1 MAARVIDFAT
11 GRDLERPAP
20 ATAPEPAPPL
30 AIGAV
35 AIRKALS
42 SPDGCR
48 KPAPVRRKGGTEA
61 AEQRK
66 ALLAKI
72 HVAKKQLGLTED
84 EYRALLDGHFGAASA
99 ADLGLT
105 DLKRL
110 VLVMADYG
118 FKPSKGHARRGATR
132 ISAVAIH
139 NAAEPH
145 NGYRKKTIPATLE
158 QDNLGREPLMKKIG
172 AQLAEKGRA
181 EGTDVP
187 WGYAVAILKR
197 QSGGVTRCFE
207 HATPEQLRGVIA
219 ALTRDA
225 RRNGRRAY

>member
-1 MAARVIDFAT
+1 MAARVINFRT
-11 GRDLERPAP
+11 GRELERSTPAGPVPRVSTSAPAP
-20 ATAPEPAPPL
+20 AKRKRGAQCDEQRRSAVDARNGLGPGGPP
-30 AIGAV
+30 
-35 AIRKALS
+35 S
-42 SPDGCR
+42 C
-48 KPAPVRRKGGTEA
+48 
-61 AEQRK
+61 RK

-72 HVAKKQLGLTED
+72 HVAKKQLGLTEE

-110 VLVMADYG
+110 VLVLADYG
-118 FKPSKGHARRGATR
+118 FKPSKGHARRGV
-132 ISAVAIH
+132 S
-139 NAAEPH
+139 
-145 NGYRKKTIPATLE
+145 RKRETPATLTNDN
-158 QDNLGREPLMKKIG
+158 DNLGREPLMKKIE
-172 AQLAEKGRA
+172 AQLTEKGRA

>member
-1 MAARVIDFAT
+1 MAARVIHFRT
-11 GRDLERPAP
+11 GKDLERPAP
-20 ATAPEPAPPL
+20 APESGTIAPAQPVPA
-30 AIGAV
+30 G
-35 AIRKALS
+35 RK
-42 SPDGCR
+42 R
-48 KPAPVRRKGGTEA
+48 GTEA
-61 AEQRK
+61 AEQHK

-132 ISAVAIH
+132 
-139 NAAEPH
+139 
-145 NGYRKKTIPATLE
+145 KKTIPATLE
-158 QDNLGREPLMKKIG
+158 QDDLGREPLMKKIE

-219 ALTRDA
+219 ALTYDA
-225 RRNGRRAY
+225 KRKGRYAGSWGE

>member
-1 MAARVIDFAT
+1 MAARVIHFRT
-11 GRDLERPAP
+11 GKDLERPAP
-20 ATAPEPAPPL
+20 ATAPEPASPP
-30 AIGAV
+30 AIDAV
-35 AIRKALS
+35 AIRQQTEPA
-42 SPDGCR
+42 DGCR
-48 KPAPVRRKGGTEA
+48 KPAPAGRKRGNVRD
-61 AEQRK
+61 EQRK

-72 HVAKKQLGLTED
+72 HVAKKQLGLTEE

-132 ISAVAIH
+132 
-139 NAAEPH
+139 
-145 NGYRKKTIPATLE
+145 KKTIPATLE
-158 QDNLGREPLMKKIG
+158 QDDLGREPLMKKIE

-207 HATPEQLRGVIA
+207 HATPEQLRKVIA
-219 ALTRDA
+219 ALTYDA
-225 RRNGRRAY
+225 KRKGRYAGSWGE

>member
-1 MAARVIDFAT
+1 MAARVINFRT
-11 GRDLERPAP
+11 GRELERSTPAGPVPRVSTSAPAP
-20 ATAPEPAPPL
+20 AKRKR
-30 AIGAV
+30 GAQC
-35 AIRKALS
+35 
-42 SPDGCR
+42 D
-48 KPAPVRRKGGTEA
+48 
-61 AEQRK
+61 EQRK

-72 HVAKKQLGLTED
+72 HVAKKQLGLTEE

-110 VLVMADYG
+110 VLVLVGYG
-118 FKPSKGHARRGATR
+118 FKPSKGHARRGV
-132 ISAVAIH
+132 S
-139 NAAEPH
+139 
-145 NGYRKKTIPATLE
+145 RKRETPATLTN
-158 QDNLGREPLMKKIG
+158 DNDKLGREPLMKKIE
-172 AQLAEKGRA
+172 AQLTEKGRA

-207 HATPEQLRGVIA
+207 HATPEQLREVIA

>member
-1 MAARVIDFAT
+1 MAAHIINFTT
-11 GRDLERPAP
+11 GRELERPAP
-20 ATAPEPAPPL
+20 VPEPAN
-30 AIGAV
+30 
-35 AIRKALS
+35 
-42 SPDGCR
+42 GCR
-48 KPAPVRRKGGTEA
+48 KPAPVKRQRGSLKD
-61 AEQRK
+61 EQRK

-72 HVAKKQLGLTED
+72 HVAKKQLGLTEE

-99 ADLGLT
+99 GDLGLT

-118 FKPSKGHARRGATR
+118 FKPTKGHARRGV
-132 ISAVAIH
+132 S
-139 NAAEPH
+139 
-145 NGYRKKTIPATLE
+145 RKKSIPATLE
-158 QDNLGREPLMKKIG
+158 QDDLGREPLMKKIE
-172 AQLAEKGRA
+172 AQLAEKGRS
-181 EGTDVP
+181 EGTDMP

-225 RRNGRRAY
+225 QRNGRRAY

>member
-1 MAARVIDFAT
+1 MAARVINFRT
-11 GRDLERPAP
+11 GRDLERSTPAGPVPRVSTSAPAP
-20 ATAPEPAPPL
+20 AKRKR
-30 AIGAV
+30 GAQC
-35 AIRKALS
+35 
-42 SPDGCR
+42 D
-48 KPAPVRRKGGTEA
+48 
-61 AEQRK
+61 EQRK

-72 HVAKKQLGLTED
+72 HVAKKQLGLTEE

-110 VLVMADYG
+110 VLVLVGYG
-118 FKPSKGHARRGATR
+118 FKPSKGHARRGV
-132 ISAVAIH
+132 S
-139 NAAEPH
+139 
-145 NGYRKKTIPATLE
+145 RKRETPATLTN
-158 QDNLGREPLMKKIG
+158 DNDKLGREPLMKKIE
-172 AQLAEKGRA
+172 AQLTEKGRA

>member
-1 MAARVIDFAT
+1 MAARVINFAT

-20 ATAPEPAPPL
+20 EQKPDPPL
-30 AIGAV
+30 AIDAV
-35 AIRKALS
+35 LFRNTAFAVNGSDKQARPA
-42 SPDGCR
+42 DGCR
-48 KPAPVRRKGGTEA
+48 KPAPAGRKRGTEA

-66 ALLAKI
+66 VLLAKI
-72 HVAKKQLGLTED
+72 HVAKKQLGLTEE

-110 VLVMADYG
+110 VLVLVGYG
-118 FKPSKGHARRGATR
+118 FKPSKGHARRGV
-132 ISAVAIH
+132 S
-139 NAAEPH
+139 
-145 NGYRKKTIPATLE
+145 RKRETPATLTNDN
-158 QDNLGREPLMKKIG
+158 DNLGREPLMKKIE
-172 AQLAEKGRA
+172 AQLTEKGRA

>member
-1 MAARVIDFAT
+1 MAARGINFRT
-11 GRDLERPAP
+11 GRELERSTPAGPVPRVSTPAP
-20 ATAPEPAPPL
+20 APAKRKR
-30 AIGAV
+30 GAQCDEQRRSAV
-35 AIRKALS
+35 DARNGLGDS
-42 SPDGCR
+42 PNGHGPDG
-48 KPAPVRRKGGTEA
+48 PPSGRR
-61 AEQRK
+61 

-72 HVAKKQLGLTED
+72 HVAKKQLGLTEE

-110 VLVMADYG
+110 VLVLAGYG

-132 ISAVAIH
+132 
-139 NAAEPH
+139 
-145 NGYRKKTIPATLE
+145 KKTIPATLE
-158 QDNLGREPLMKKIG
+158 QDDLGREPLMKKIE

>member
-118 FKPSKGHARRGATR
+118 FKPSKGHARRGLSR
-132 ISAVAIH
+132 RR
-139 NAAEPH
+139 E
-145 NGYRKKTIPATLE
+145 IPATLTHDG
-158 QDNLGREPLMKKIG
+158 DNLGRESLMKKIG